1 MQYHKV
7 LVSEPILVVSTP
19 QTYQSTSDEHS
30 RCNGGTGYC
39 IGRVLADSILA
50 ATAAAAM
57 VKWSWDWAVGR
68 NRPQIY
74 VGFVPK
80 ATYTPKLW
88 RERYPQ
94 VAYAHLLRRSRS
106 EKDFEGEGQTA
117 LRSQIQI

>member
-1 MQYHKV
+1 MQYHKM

-19 QTYQSTSDEHS
+19 QTYQSTSDKHS
-30 RCNGGTGYC
+30 RYNGGIEYC

-50 ATAAAAM
+50 ATAATAM

-68 NRPQIY
+68 NRPQTY

-94 VAYAHLLRRSRS
+94 VAYSEVPRSDVS
-106 EKDFEGEGQTA
+106 ASWVT
-117 LRSQIQI
+117 